1 MNLRFQFFSKIYFA
15 VVFIAIVLI
24 LGIFGFIYIE
34 NYTLSEAFYMT
45 VITLST
51 VGFQEVR
58 ELSST
63 GRLFTTFLIITSF
76 GTFAY
81 AVSVLTT
88 YIVSGELN
96 LYFKDYKVKQEV
108 KNLTNHIIVC
118 GYGRNGSQA
127 VKKLELH
134 NQKFVV
140 IDNNPR
146 SIEELRNTKNYLF
159 IYGDATLDE
168 TLEEAG
174 ISKAKAL
181 ISSLSSDADNL
192 YVVLSARQKNK
203 NLTIIS
209 RASYDESYKKLK
221 IAGANN
227 VIMPDKLGG
236 AHMASLVTTPD
247 VVEFLDNISLE
258 GSTDVNLEEIS
269 YDNLPDELRGKTIK
283 DLNTRYKTG
292 CSIIGFKTSNG
303 KYVINPNADTKLLPN
318 SKLFVLGNSIQI
330 TNLHNILNIK

>member
-1 MNLRFQFFSKIYFA
+1 M
-15 VVFIAIVLI
+15 
-24 LGIFGFIYIE
+24 YIE
-34 NYTLSEAFYMT
+34 DYSLSEAVYMT

-58 ELSST
+58 ELSPE

-88 YIVSGELN
+88 YIVSGEFN
-96 LYFKDYKVKQEV
+96 KYFKDYKVKKDV
-108 KNLTNHIIVC
+108 KQIENHVVVC

-127 VKKLELH
+127 VKKLFAHE
-134 NQKFVV
+134 QDFVV
-140 IDNNPR
+140 IDNNPER
-146 SIEELRNTKNYLF
+146 IEKLRDSKNILF
-159 IYGDATLDE
+159 INGDATLDE
-168 TLEEAG
+168 TLEKAG

-181 ISSLSSDADNL
+181 ITSLASDADNL

-203 NLTIIS
+203 DLTIIS
-209 RASYDESYKKLK
+209 RASFDESYSKLK

-247 VVEFLDNISLE
+247 VVEFLDNIALE
-258 GSTDVNLEEIS
+258 GDAEINLDEIS
-269 YDNLPDELRGKTIK
+269 FEELPVDLHNKTIK
-283 DLNTRYKTG
+283 DINARYKTG
-292 CSIIGFKTSNG
+292 CNIIGYKTSEG
-303 KYVINPNADTKLLPN
+303 EYVINPNADTPILPN
-318 SKLFVLGNSIQI
+318 SKLFVLGNTEQI
-330 TNLHNILNIK
+330 NHLYSILNLA

>member
-1 MNLRFQFFSKIYFA
+1 MKLGVYFFSKIYYAALFILLVVA
-15 VVFIAIVLI
+15 V
-24 LGIFGFIYIE
+24 GIIGYMNIE
-34 NYTLSEAFYMT
+34 GYTIFEAFYMT

-58 ELSST
+58 ELSSL

-96 LYFKDYKVKQEV
+96 QYFRDYKVKKDV
-108 KNLTNHIIVC
+108 KQMQNHVVVC

-127 VKKLELH
+127 VNKLVAHKQE
-134 NQKFVV
+134 FVV
-140 IDNNPR
+140 IDNDPEC
-146 SIEELRNTKNYLF
+146 IEKFRKAKDKLF
-159 IYGDATLDE
+159 VYGDATLDE
-168 TLEEAG
+168 TLEMAG

-181 ISSLSSDADNL
+181 ISTLSSDADNL

-203 NLTIIS
+203 DLTIIS
-209 RASYDESYKKLK
+209 RASYDESYNKLK
-221 IAGANN
+221 IAGADN

-247 VVEFLDNISLE
+247 VVEFLDNIALE
-258 GSTDVNLEEIS
+258 GSAEINLDEIS
-269 YDNLPDELRGKTIK
+269 FEELPLDLHNKTIK
-283 DLNTRYKTG
+283 DINARYHTG
-292 CSIIGFKTSNG
+292 CNIIGFKDSKGN
-303 KYVINPNADTKLLPN
+303 YVINPNADTPLLPN
-318 SKLFVLGNSIQI
+318 SKLFVLGSTKQI
-330 TNLHNILNIK
+330 NHLYRILNIS

>member
-96 LYFKDYKVKQEV
+96 LYFKD
-108 KNLTNHIIVC
+108 
-118 GYGRNGSQA
+118 
-127 VKKLELH
+127 
-134 NQKFVV
+134 
-140 IDNNPR
+140 
-146 SIEELRNTKNYLF
+146 
-159 IYGDATLDE
+159 
-168 TLEEAG
+168 
-174 ISKAKAL
+174 
-181 ISSLSSDADNL
+181 
-192 YVVLSARQKNK
+192 
-203 NLTIIS
+203 
-209 RASYDESYKKLK
+209 
-221 IAGANN
+221 
-227 VIMPDKLGG
+227 
-236 AHMASLVTTPD
+236 
-247 VVEFLDNISLE
+247 
-258 GSTDVNLEEIS
+258 
-269 YDNLPDELRGKTIK
+269 
-283 DLNTRYKTG
+283 
-292 CSIIGFKTSNG
+292 
-303 KYVINPNADTKLLPN
+303 
-318 SKLFVLGNSIQI
+318 
-330 TNLHNILNIK
+330 

>member
-1 MNLRFQFFSKIYFA
+1 MKLVIYLFSKIYSA
-15 VVFIAIVLI
+15 LLFIMLLVAI
-24 LGIFGFIYIE
+24 GIVGYMYIE
-34 NYTLSEAFYMT
+34 DYTIFEAIYMT

-58 ELSST
+58 ELSSI

-88 YIVSGELN
+88 YIVSGEFN
-96 LYFKDYKVKQEV
+96 QYFKDYRVKKDVKQMQ
-108 KNLTNHIIVC
+108 NHVVVC

-127 VKKLELH
+127 VKKLSAH
-134 NQKFVV
+134 NQDFVV
-140 IDNNPR
+140 IDNDPK
-146 SIEELRNTKNYLF
+146 SIEKLRKSGNILF
-159 IYGDATLDE
+159 VNGNATLDE
-168 TLEEAG
+168 TLEDAG

-181 ISSLSSDADNL
+181 ISCLSSDADNL

-203 NLTIIS
+203 DLTIIS
-209 RASYDESYKKLK
+209 RASFDESYNKLK

-247 VVEFLDNISLE
+247 VVEFLDNIALE
-258 GSTDVNLEEIS
+258 GDAEINLDEITFEE
-269 YDNLPDELRGKTIK
+269 LPLDLHNKTIRDINIK
-283 DLNTRYKTG
+283 YNTG
-292 CSIIGFKTSNG
+292 CNIIGYKNSEG
-303 KYVINPNADTKLLPN
+303 KYIVNPNADTPLLPN
-318 SKLFVLGNSIQI
+318 SKLFVLGSTEQI
-330 TNLHNILNIK
+330 NHLYSILNIS

>member
-1 MNLRFQFFSKIYFA
+1 MKLGIYVFSKIYSAILFIFI
-15 VVFIAIVLI
+15 VVAIAIV
-24 LGIFGFIYIE
+24 GYMYIE
-34 NYTLSEAFYMT
+34 DYSLSEAVYMT

-58 ELSST
+58 ELSPE

-88 YIVSGELN
+88 YIVSGEFN
-96 LYFKDYKVKQEV
+96 KYFKDYKVKKDV
-108 KNLTNHIIVC
+108 KQIENHVVVC

-127 VKKLELH
+127 VKKLFAHE
-134 NQKFVV
+134 QDFVV
-140 IDNNPR
+140 IDNNPER
-146 SIEELRNTKNYLF
+146 IEKLRDSKNILF
-159 IYGDATLDE
+159 INGDATLDE
-168 TLEEAG
+168 TLEKAG

-181 ISSLSSDADNL
+181 ITSLASDADNL

-203 NLTIIS
+203 DLTIIS
-209 RASYDESYKKLK
+209 RASFDESYSKLK

-247 VVEFLDNISLE
+247 VVEFLDNIALE
-258 GSTDVNLEEIS
+258 GDAEINLDEIS
-269 YDNLPDELRGKTIK
+269 FEELPVDLHNKTIK
-283 DLNTRYKTG
+283 DINARYKTG
-292 CSIIGFKTSNG
+292 CNIIGYKTSEG
-303 KYVINPNADTKLLPN
+303 EYVINPNADTPILPN
-318 SKLFVLGNSIQI
+318 SKLFVLANTEQI
-330 TNLHNILNIK
+330 NHLYSILNLA